1 MVFNC
6 SLDHSKNYYAAFGST
21 WGIGKQKILPV
32 NDKGLYAALCTV
44 IAELHP
50 TVLQIIGQVRP
61 LLLQIGQCFS

>member
-6 SLDHSKNYYAAFGST
+6 SLDLSKNYCAAFGST

-44 IAELHP
+44 IAELQP
-50 TVLQIIGQVRP
+50 PSFR
-61 LLLQIGQCFS
+61 

>member
-6 SLDHSKNYYAAFGST
+6 SLDHSKNYYAA
-21 WGIGKQKILPV
+21 IGKQKILPV